1 MADAIDSPREQDD
14 DEEEAE
20 CRQVE
25 EAVQAGEEWK
35 AAVLER
41 GKQDREKMR
50 QEEEERLRVARLQ
63 VFEDQKKAMERAK
76 KQPAL
81 PLVFDMGAQADLRE
95 AGRPDVAVVTGMIV
109 GGTTQEIDETTRE
122 VKLDETR
129 ATHGAQWSTFCQD
142 KPDKTDDKQV
152 PSDEEHLAVNPQ
164 EEGEEEEEEEAFG
177 AMISQ
182 MTAILSRCQ
191 ADADI
196 EVAVNIVQ
204 PRQPG
209 EVSDGEDCDEDEED
223 WEDGT
228 PVSVHERIEELR
240 LMVEESMGF
249 ERFRTAY
256 NYVKQ
261 TRGREAGEGEDMQ
274 AERIAEVMGE
284 GCEHLF
290 PSLLQL
296 IVCEQSVYP
305 AATNR

>member
-1 MADAIDSPREQDD
+1 M
-14 DEEEAE
+14 
-20 CRQVE
+20 
-25 EAVQAGEEWK
+25 
-35 AAVLER
+35 
-41 GKQDREKMR
+41 
-50 QEEEERLRVARLQ
+50 Q

-223 WEDGT
+223 WEDG
-228 PVSVHERIEELR
+228 
-240 LMVEESMGF
+240 
-249 ERFRTAY
+249 
-256 NYVKQ
+256 
-261 TRGREAGEGEDMQ
+261 
-274 AERIAEVMGE
+274 IA
-284 GCEHLF
+284 
-290 PSLLQL
+290 
-296 IVCEQSVYP
+296 
-305 AATNR
+305 